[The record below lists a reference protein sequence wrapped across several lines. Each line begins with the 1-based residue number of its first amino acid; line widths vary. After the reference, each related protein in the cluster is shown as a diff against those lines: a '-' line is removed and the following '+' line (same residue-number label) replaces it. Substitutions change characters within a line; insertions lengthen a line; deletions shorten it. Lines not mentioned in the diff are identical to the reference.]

1 MVKIIYSQ
9 RNTVLVDWEEKTSL
23 LIFCATVGIDNTNTR
38 QKSKFCEQQ
47 VTTVIF

>member
-9 RNTVLVDWEEKTSL
+9 RNTVLVDWKEKTSL
-23 LIFCATVGIDNTNTR
+23 LICATVGIGNTNTR